1 METVYKINDEAWDD
15 EAYAP
20 YYSTDSYY
28 GNDDE
33 SILGNLGNA
42 IKSGVSA
49 VGNLITGNPLGAAK
63 NVGTAIGSVLGVNPV
78 PAVTAGIQA
87 ASNLSG
93 QIQTATGKT
102 VPFKLPETVATKNDI
117 NILQG
122 AIQRINGEIKKV
134 ADTTT
139 NNGQALTK
147 LAREVKATDDRHRA
161 ISAKQNDLIAK
172 LGVSQDK
179 LQKAVDNLKSQS
191 QMSMFLPMMMGKND
205 EITFEKRGTSGETVV
220 ADGSTTYKLEGSD
233 NSSLLFM
240 MMAMSGGFGGNSNN
254 GSSGG
259 SNDMFSNPMMM
270 YFMME
275 AMK

>member
-1 METVYKINDEAWDD
+1 METVYKINDESWDD

-93 QIQTATGKT
+93 QIQTATGKS
-102 VPFKLPETVATKNDI
+102 VPFKLPESVATKNDI
-117 NILQG
+117 NILQS

-161 ISAKQNDLIAK
+161 ISGKQNELIAK

-179 LQKAVDNLKSQS
+179 LQKAVDNLRNQS
-191 QMSMFLPMMMGKND
+191 QMSMFLPMIMGKDD
-205 EITFEKRGTSGETVV
+205 EIKFEKRGAGENVV
-220 ADGSTTYKLEGSD
+220 ADGSTSYKLEGSD
-233 NSSLLFM
+233 NNSMLFM
-240 MMAMSGGFGGNSNN
+240 MMAMSGGFGGNSSN
-254 GSSGG
+254 GSSG
-259 SNDMFSNPMMM
+259 SNDFFSNPMMM